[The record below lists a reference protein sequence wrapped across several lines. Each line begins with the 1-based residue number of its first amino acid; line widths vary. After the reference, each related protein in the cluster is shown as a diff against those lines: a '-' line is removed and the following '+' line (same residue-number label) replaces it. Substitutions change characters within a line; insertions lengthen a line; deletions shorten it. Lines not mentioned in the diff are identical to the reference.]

1 MAKGTRFYE
10 EGSSKELNYARRKEA
25 QDFAMIS
32 EDKSAIANLPQ
43 EKMYKEWPK
52 VGHYASYDLD
62 DTIRGVDKQMDE
74 DGAQMAR
81 HKSKSKY

>member
-1 MAKGTRFYE
+1 MAKMRFYE

-32 EDKSAIANLPQ
+32 EDHSAIANLPQ
-43 EKMYKEWPK
+43 AVKYEEWPK

-62 DTIRGVDKQMDE
+62 DTIRGIDKQMDA
-74 DGAQMAR
+74 DGAGMR
-81 HKSKSKY
+81 KHKSRNKY